1 MIHTPDSSVIQ
12 ITFQFTRKELF
23 DGLLAV
29 SISRPGTRV
38 FRLIGIGLTLA
49 SFLIVFIDVFSG
61 RYPAWYSWLF
71 ILFSLYVTFS
81 PETATWFQAKTLV
94 KRNAQITEPVTY
106 TFNKTDYSLVGESF
120 LTRMDYA
127 KLYEVRETTDFILLK
142 LSEGTAHVIPKR
154 AVSVDQFAVF
164 KEIIQSIPKLKSRF
178 DS

>member
-1 MIHTPDSSVIQ
+1 MIQTPDSSVIQ

-23 DGLLAV
+23 DGLLV
-29 SISRPGTRV
+29 ISISRPGTRLY
-38 FRLIGIGLTLA
+38 RLIGIGLTLA
-49 SFLIVFIDVFSG
+49 SILIVYIDVFSG

-81 PETATWFQAKTLV
+81 PEITTWFQAKTLV

-120 LTRMDYA
+120 STRMDYV

-142 LSEGTAHVIPKR
+142 ISEGTAHVIPKR
-154 AVSVDQFAVF
+154 ALSVDQFSEV
-164 KEIIQSIPKLKSRF
+164 KEIVQSIPKLKSRF
-178 DS
+178 YS